1 MKFKTK
7 LILNKANG
15 QVNIS
20 LPKKKIPKKTL
31 ETLDKYHQ
39 LEITFDK
46 I

>member
-20 LPKKKIPKKTL
+20 LHKKKIPKETL
-31 ETLDKYHQ
+31 KTLDKYHE
-39 LEITFDK
+39 LEIKFDRS
-46 I
+46 